1 MKKILF
7 TSVLLLFTLV
17 MGAQTIKVS
26 PKMEKG
32 TKKTYVAEVVTN
44 LLGMSEIKANT
55 ETDYI
60 VTDVKPDGF
69 VMECVLTKFDSD
81 AKKDDVMSRVF
92 SITQEMIKGITVRF
106 ETDKDG
112 KPLRILNFEE
122 LKKGMEAV
130 VDKLLTEVL
139 SQAPEAAALS
149 KDDLKQQVLSS
160 MTEDVLLQSM
170 SVNTSPIALNGKT
183 ISLGLQDEYLNSNG
197 LKMKR
202 TYIPSAN
209 GTITTTGVLSMTKD
223 DMKQLVM
230 KTAKERGGD
239 MVDDTMIENIL
250 NSGMV
255 KFEANEKAVYTL
267 DTDGWVK
274 SIKADVSSETMGM
287 KTTVNSTITLKK

>member
-1 MKKILF
+1 
-7 TSVLLLFTLV
+7 
-17 MGAQTIKVS
+17 
-26 PKMEKG
+26 
-32 TKKTYVAEVVTN
+32 
-44 LLGMSEIKANT
+44 
-55 ETDYI
+55 
-60 VTDVKPDGF
+60 
-69 VMECVLTKFDSD
+69 
-81 AKKDDVMSRVF
+81 MSRIF

-149 KDDLKQQVLSS
+149 KDDLKQQVLNS

-287 KTTVNSTITLKK
+287 KTTANSTITLKK

>member
-1 MKKILF
+1 
-7 TSVLLLFTLV
+7 
-17 MGAQTIKVS
+17 
-26 PKMEKG
+26 
-32 TKKTYVAEVVTN
+32 
-44 LLGMSEIKANT
+44 
-55 ETDYI
+55 
-60 VTDVKPDGF
+60 
-69 VMECVLTKFDSD
+69 
-81 AKKDDVMSRVF
+81 
-92 SITQEMIKGITVRF
+92 
-106 ETDKDG
+106 
-112 KPLRILNFEE
+112 
-122 LKKGMEAV
+122 V

-287 KTTVNSTITLKK
+287 KTTANSTITLKK